1 MTYSVLAMQS
11 WPEILADF
19 EVNWFIY
26 LSMPF
31 IAAFVGWSTKIVAV
45 EMLYR
50 PMEFKGIGPFGWQG
64 IVPRRAGKVGSKT
77 IELLTQNLLKPEE
90 LLERVDAKEAVEALR
105 VPLTEAID
113 EISREVAEQ
122 IRPGLWDSLPEAGR
136 RAIQKRIE
144 QETPRVVESL
154 LNEMR
159 ADLPRFVDIQY
170 LAVTTLVRNKDKL
183 NKLMRSM
190 GDDAMAF
197 VRRSGIYFGLVIG
210 VVQMF
215 AWALFQNPWI
225 MPAFGFGVGF
235 ISDYIALNMLFRPIE
250 PKKYLGFITF
260 QGLLH
265 AQREKITR
273 DYAKIL
279 ADDLFSPEI
288 LFDGILRGPGADKLF
303 ALVGKE
309 VNAAIDSQTGIA
321 TPLVKLA
328 VGTQRYNAL
337 KDGLVR
343 LVVRAP
349 AHHPAGGAGLRHA
362 GARPGAHH
370 HRQDESA
377 HQRGVRVDPA
387 AGVQGRRTDHD
398 RGRCHPRR
406 CGRRAPGGAHRAL
419 RERTRGRQRAPRNGA
434 DPAAPV
440 DRVAVRCP
448 GNRCPAR

>member
-1 MTYSVLAMQS
+1 MTHSVLAMQS

-50 PMEFKGIGPFGWQG
+50 PMEFKGIGPIGWQG

-90 LLERVDAKEAVEALR
+90 LLDRVDAKEAVEALR
-105 VPLTEAID
+105 GPLTEAID

-159 ADLPRFVDIQY
+159 ADLPRFVDIQF

-215 AWALFQNPWI
+215 AWAVFQNPWI

-250 PKKYLGFITF
+250 PKKYLGFIPF

-309 VNAAIDSQTGIA
+309 VSAAIDAQTGIA

-328 VGTQRYNAL
+328 VGTQRYNSL

-343 LVVRAP
+343 MVVERLPTTLLEAQDYAMQALDLEQTIIDKMGQLTNEEYESILRP
-349 AHHPAGGAGLRHA
+349 VFKDDEPTMIAVGAILGGVVGELQVVLIEQFGNEPEAVNALPETVRLML
-362 GARPGAHH
+362 
-370 HRQDESA
+370 
-377 HQRGVRVDPA
+377 HQ
-387 AGVQGRRTDHD
+387 
-398 RGRCHPRR
+398 
-406 CGRRAPGGAHRAL
+406 
-419 RERTRGRQRAPRNGA
+419 
-434 DPAAPV
+434 
-440 DRVAVRCP
+440 
-448 GNRCPAR
+448 